1 MAFLSWIQ
9 QPKSLAKALRESI
22 DHHLRMTT
30 QTRQLLQETRNMRP
44 VNQGVVSLNGNRQHL
59 LAILQ
64 EAAASADHR
73 NEP

>member
-1 MAFLSWIQ
+1 
-9 QPKSLAKALRESI
+9 
-22 DHHLRMTT
+22 
-30 QTRQLLQETRNMRP
+30 
-44 VNQGVVSLNGNRQHL
+44 VVSLNGNRQHL